1 MGPGSLRQG
10 SDDGAGVVGAR
21 LDERIPRGGLPAG
34 RADQQGG
41 GHQSRENQSEVKAS
55 NVVATAVQCC
65 HASTWPGWN
74 WKETLAYCQIRHG
87 LQGCN
92 EARLSINNGDAVTD
106 FILAIGGRDG
116 SGHAKGIS
124 SVEQSKGDEGNYV
137 VSTVHM
143 F

>member
-1 MGPGSLRQG
+1 VGPGSLRQG

-41 GHQSRENQSEVKAS
+41 GHQSRENQGEVKVC

-65 HASTWPGWN
+65 HASTI
-74 WKETLAYCQIRHG
+74 LARMELEG
-87 LQGCN
+87 NAGVLSNTTWTPRLKGCN
-92 EARLSINNGDAVTD
+92 EARMLINNGDAVTD

-116 SGHAKGIS
+116 SGHA
-124 SVEQSKGDEGNYV
+124 N
-137 VSTVHM
+137 
-143 F
+143 FLC